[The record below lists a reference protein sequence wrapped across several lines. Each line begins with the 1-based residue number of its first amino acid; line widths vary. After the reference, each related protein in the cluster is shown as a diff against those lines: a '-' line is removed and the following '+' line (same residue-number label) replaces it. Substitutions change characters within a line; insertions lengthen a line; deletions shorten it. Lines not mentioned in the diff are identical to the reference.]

1 MRQRVRHD
9 KARVV
14 VHERRQVQPLVPS
27 QKEGEDVR
35 LPQLIRLCPLES
47 SWRMLARRLLA
58 CPI

>member
-1 MRQRVRHD
+1 
-9 KARVV
+9 VV

-27 QKEGEDVR
+27 QEEGEDVR